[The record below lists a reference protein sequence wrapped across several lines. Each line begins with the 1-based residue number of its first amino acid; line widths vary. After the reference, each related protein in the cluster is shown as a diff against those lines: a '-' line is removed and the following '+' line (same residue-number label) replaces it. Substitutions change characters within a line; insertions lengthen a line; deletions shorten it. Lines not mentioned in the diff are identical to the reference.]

1 MSKTI
6 FFPIGKV
13 CTAAYAANE
22 AKVRVINYP
31 FDWSGNSYKTI
42 SYILDNGLDNIF
54 DNVET
59 VNSGLFEGK
68 QIWDKTYNMMFIHEK
83 EDKLSTIKKKYLK
96 RYTNIVN
103 DIKNSDNIY
112 LIQSSNCER
121 ELSDHYSDLV
131 PFFKS
136 NILIEEN
143 MDSNNIDCVKESVLK
158 INPNINIKISSYSL
172 YNTLVEELKTSA

>member
-1 MSKTI
+1 MRVVY
-6 FFPIGKV
+6 FPIGKV

-22 AKVRVINYP
+22 AKVRVKNYP
-31 FDWSGNSYKTI
+31 FDWSGNSYKTV
-42 SYILDNGLDNIF
+42 SYILDNGLDDIF
-54 DNVET
+54 DDVEI

-68 QIWDKTYNMMFIHEK
+68 QIWDKTYKMMFIHER

-96 RYTNIVN
+96 RYNNIIH
-103 DIKNSDNIY
+103 DIKNGDVIY

-121 ELSDHYSDLV
+121 ILSDHYSDLV

-143 MDSNNIDCVKESVLK
+143 MDSNDVDCVKESVLK
-158 INPNINIKISSYSL
+158 INPNIKIQVTKHVVWEEL
-172 YNTLVEELKTSA
+172 LKELKTYA